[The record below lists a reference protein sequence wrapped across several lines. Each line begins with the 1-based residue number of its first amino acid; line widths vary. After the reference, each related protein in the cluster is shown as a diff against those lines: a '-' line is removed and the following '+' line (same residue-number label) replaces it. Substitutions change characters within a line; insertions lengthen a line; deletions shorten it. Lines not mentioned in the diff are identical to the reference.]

1 MMDKDDLDEME
12 MLEDEISALEDD
24 VKRYR
29 EALEQIADLN
39 YDEPGTMRR
48 IASEALK
55 NA

>member
-12 MLEDEISALEDD
+12 MLEDKISALEDD

-39 YDEPGTMRR
+39 YDESGTMRR
-48 IASEALK
+48 IASKALK